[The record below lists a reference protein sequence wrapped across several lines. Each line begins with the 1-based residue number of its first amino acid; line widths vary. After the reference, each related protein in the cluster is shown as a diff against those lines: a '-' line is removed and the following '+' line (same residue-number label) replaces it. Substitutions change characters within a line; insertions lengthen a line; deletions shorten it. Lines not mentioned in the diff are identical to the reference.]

1 MEVLRLSQVPDD
13 QIVRKNVHFSLEN
26 GEIVKIRTFI
36 FSDQK
41 IFQFDDDE
49 SEEICKPTLVMLHG
63 FGCNAC
69 YTYQLYKGLVED
81 FRVISIDMLGYG
93 SSSRVHID
101 DEFY

>member
-1 MEVLRLSQVPDD
+1 M
-13 QIVRKNVHFSLEN
+13 RKNVHFSLSS
-26 GEIVKIRTFI
+26 GDVVKVRTFI

-41 IFQFDDDE
+41 IFQLDDE
-49 SEEICKPTLVMLHG
+49 ESVQNCKPTLVMLHG

-69 YTYQLYKGLVED
+69 YTYQVYKGLVEH

-101 DEFY
+101 DEFF